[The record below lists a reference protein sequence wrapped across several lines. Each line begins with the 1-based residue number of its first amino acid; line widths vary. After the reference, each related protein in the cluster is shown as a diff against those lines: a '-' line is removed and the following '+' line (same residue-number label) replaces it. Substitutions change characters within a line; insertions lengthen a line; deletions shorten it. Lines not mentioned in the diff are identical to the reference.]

1 MRQLSLKNITTVL
14 FAFIVYSCS
23 TIFCKYASLYEFL
36 SFAYILFL
44 GGSVILLGVYAV
56 LWQKVLSFMELN
68 KAFLC
73 KSITIVFILLFSLLF
88 FGEHIT
94 LNNVIGAVFIIF
106 GLVVLAWKK

>member
-44 GGSVILLGVYAV
+44 GGAVILLGVYAV

-68 KAFLC
+68 IK
-73 KSITIVFILLFSLLF
+73 I
-88 FGEHIT
+88 
-94 LNNVIGAVFIIF
+94 
-106 GLVVLAWKK
+106 